1 MAECSPSCIR
11 ILLEQLKK
19 LNGHSRVRALDVG
32 GGDGRLCL
40 NLLLYEYLCVDL
52 LEPSSKGI
60 KKAKAALASYTRMD
74 QIIETT
80 MEDFVFEHEYT
91 AVFMVWV
98 SGYLC
103 NEALVTFL
111 KKAKAQ
117 LDTSAGPSRR
127 KSKPGSFIFLFDNV
141 LDEGHTREPEKGQ
154 RFRTEREFEAIFAEA
169 NLIEYDHSGPK
180 PMPGNRLNV
189 KLWVLY

>member
-1 MAECSPSCIR
+1 
-11 ILLEQLKK
+11 
-19 LNGHSRVRALDVG
+19 
-32 GGDGRLCL
+32 
-40 NLLLYEYLCVDL
+40 
-52 LEPSSKGI
+52 
-60 KKAKAALASYTRMD
+60 
-74 QIIETT
+74 
-80 MEDFVFEHEYT
+80 
-91 AVFMVWV
+91 MVWV

-103 NEALVTFL
+103 NEALATFL

-127 KSKPGSFIFLFDNV
+127 KSKPGSFIFLLDNV